1 MAIGLG
7 TALVGTAI
15 AKGIGSLIG
24 GKKAADSS
32 KKAAQLQSQAAEKAM
47 ALNQRVYDD
56 QTKLMAPWT
65 QGGASAFANM
75 QRMAAGG
82 QQFPGGMP
90 LGSAMAGLQANP
102 MMLMGAGGAAG
113 PGGMASMAPGVASV
127 GQQLMNS
134 GMSLGGMPLGAFR
147 NAFPGGMPLGD
158 AMAGGPPP
166 MGGGDPTMPPMGG
179 DEMGDP
185 NMPPGMRRRN
195 ARGMPGGQN
204 GGDMRQPWRG

>member
-82 QQFPGGMP
+82 VPQFPGGMP
-90 LGSAMAGLQANP
+90 LGDAMAN
-102 MMLMGAGGAAG
+102 GAGPAG
-113 PGGMASMAPGVASV
+113 LASMPQGFASAI
-127 GQQLMNS
+127 NS
-134 GMSLGGMPLGAFR
+134 GMTLGGMPLSAFR
-147 NAFPGGMPLGD
+147 GVPMTQTPGNAFPGGMPLGD

-185 NMPPGMRRRN
+185 NMPLGMRRRN

-204 GGDMRQPWRG
+204 GGEMGPSWR